1 MLTAFPSSQSLII
14 AISEYRDAEG
24 KTGPFVRRFL
34 IDQLHYND
42 NMQNQVCLGRDSSSD
57 ILM

>member
-1 MLTAFPSSQSLII
+1 M
-14 AISEYRDAEG
+14 SEYRDAEG

-42 NMQNQVCLGRDSSSD
+42 NTQNQAGVILLTCLFHFC
-57 ILM
+57 